1 MLYTSHAYRLHQT
14 LLYSLGG
21 GINLRRQRDAGL
33 GCLFVRGTLCIKSQN
48 AVCGEHFLFIKVT
61 LTAPFHAA
69 PVVVRLLDSSRNET
83 RRETQREKWMEE
95 SENHPSSSGRLQTA
109 CTNNIYVAKHN
120 SLTKHVCVFVC
131 WFVTFYG
138 SWLPHSGWRCAFYP
152 RRALWQP
159 SNNLMK
165 FVERETIQPLRILLP
180 SITPDGRVLYINV
193 WIHVWCRVYAPHTH
207 ISGIRMLMWQGKCTI
222 RHPQS
227 AGRTWMGSDFVDL
240 LHLIL
245 GTGIWE
251 NKQ

>member
-61 LTAPFHAA
+61 LTAPFDAA

-83 RRETQREKWMEE
+83 RREETQREKWMEE

-120 SLTKHVCVFVC
+120 SLTKHVCVCVC
-131 WFVTFYG
+131 LYVG
-138 SWLPHSGWRCAFYP
+138 SSLFTVHGFRTRVGDVRFTP
-152 RRALWQP
+152 RLALWQP

-180 SITPDGRVLYINV
+180 SITPDGRVLYI
-193 WIHVWCRVYAPHTH
+193 
-207 ISGIRMLMWQGKCTI
+207 
-222 RHPQS
+222 
-227 AGRTWMGSDFVDL
+227 
-240 LHLIL
+240 
-245 GTGIWE
+245 
-251 NKQ
+251 